1 MGKSEKRKTKNAS
14 QATTSPAIKTNHE
27 ALQASNNLATENLH
41 DYVKTD
47 LQVDAISDEFM
58 LCEEEFPSLL
68 DTPCKSPA
76 AKQRKT
82 NQSEI
87 ADVLSQLGALS
98 QLINT
103 RSDSLEKIIGE
114 NTRAITNMKEV
125 INENTKQIT
134 SVKEAIE
141 FMSEEVNCLKTKCG
155 AVESKMGKMEQ
166 TTSEQERRLA
176 HLESYSRRW
185 NLRIYGVPEK
195 EREDVRLQVIQ
206 LCQRLLPE
214 DRDKLPNTIDI
225 AHRLGRKQPNKT
237 RGVIVQF
244 ASRFYRDAVW
254 RAAKESTFLR
264 ENGLKISEDLSPA
277 DKERRNKLWPA
288 VEKARQNNKR
298 AYFIGG
304 RAFVEGIE
312 IFPPA

>member
-1 MGKSEKRKTKNAS
+1 MGKSEKRKNKSTS
-14 QATTSPAIKTNHE
+14 QMKASPASKADNETP
-27 ALQASNNLATENLH
+27 QVSGNLVAENVH
-41 DYVKTD
+41 DYAKTD
-47 LQVDAISDEFM
+47 MDSDEFM
-58 LCEEEFPSLL
+58 LYEEEFPALL

-82 NQSEI
+82 ERS
-87 ADVLSQLGALS
+87 DVAILSQLGALS

-103 RSDSLEKIIGE
+103 RSDSLENMIGE
-114 NTRAITNMKEV
+114 NTRAITSMKEV

-141 FMSEEVNCLKTKCG
+141 FLSAEVNSLKAKYG
-155 AVESKMGKMEQ
+155 VVESTLGKMEQ
-166 TTSEQERRLA
+166 TSVEQDRRLSQ
-176 HLESYSRRW
+176 LESYSRRW
-185 NLRIYGVPEK
+185 NLRLHGVPE
-195 EREDVRLQVIQ
+195 REQDDVRRRVIEVCQHILQ
-206 LCQRLLPE
+206 E
-214 DRDKLPNTIDI
+214 DKDKLQNTIDTV
-225 AHRLGRKQPNKT
+225 HRLGRKQPNKA
-237 RGVIVQF
+237 RGIILQF
-244 ASRFYRDAVW
+244 SSRFYRDAVW

-264 ENGLKISEDLSPA
+264 EHNMKISEDLSLT

-288 VEKARQNNKR
+288 VEKARKDNKR